1 MEPNEPAKMAT
12 EKKYF
17 TMLENHPEVFTTL
30 AHTLGLPPSITFH
43 DIYSFSPP
51 SLAHI
56 PRPCLA
62 LIAIIPLT
70 PSWALDRQSEDARL
84 GDPKTYYHGN
94 SNRSSSAPI
103 IWFQQT
109 IGDACGS
116 YALLHCSINGP
127 AASLIH
133 PGSTLDQI
141 RKDAAPLPREER
153 AELLYDNKA
162 FEEAHQSVAAM
173 GDTAEPRDRS
183 VGLGQHFVGYVKAN
197 GRLWELEGSREGP
210 LDRGELGD
218 DEDVLSPKAL
228 ELGLG
233 RIIKLEHESGG
244 QDLRFSCIAMA
255 LKDEQSE

>member
-1 MEPNEPAKMAT
+1 MT
-12 EKKYF
+12 QEKKYF
-17 TMLENHPEVFTTL
+17 TMLENHPQVFTTL
-30 AHTLGLPPSITFH
+30 AHKLGLPPSLTFH
-43 DIYSFSPP
+43 DIYSLSPEN
-51 SLAHI
+51 LTHI

-70 PSWALDRQSEDARL
+70 PSWDADRKAEDACL
-84 GDPKTYYHGN
+84 GDPTGYYHGIHSPGQN
-94 SNRSSSAPI
+94 PI
-103 IWFQQT
+103 IWFEQT

-116 YALLHCSINGP
+116 YALLHCAINGP
-127 AASLIH
+127 AAALIQ

-141 RKDAAPLPREER
+141 CKEAAPLLRDER
-153 AELLYDNKA
+153 AKLLYDNQA
-162 FEEAHQSVAAM
+162 FEEAHQSVVAL
-173 GDTAEPRDRS
+173 GDTGEPKDRS

-210 LDRGELGD
+210 LDRGELGE

-233 RIIKLEHESGG
+233 RIIKLEQESGG

-255 LKDEQSE
+255 PKAE